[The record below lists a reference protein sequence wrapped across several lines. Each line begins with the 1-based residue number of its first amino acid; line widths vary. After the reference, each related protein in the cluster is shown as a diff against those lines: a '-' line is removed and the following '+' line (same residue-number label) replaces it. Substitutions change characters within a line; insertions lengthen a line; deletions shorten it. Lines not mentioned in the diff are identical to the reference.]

1 MGTIVIFNFLIGVNM
16 KNPYKTILQNEGLP
30 YKTLLGTSSTKTV
43 KGEKLGF
50 LTAIL
55 YLTPDDNIC
64 SMARL
69 AGCMEGCLYSSGRGA
84 FNSVQNA
91 RQAKTDFWY
100 ANQRAFLLSFCADV
114 WSLHRSA
121 AKHNQKLLVRPNG
134 TSDIPWEN
142 FKVLD
147 DQTIFQLFPDV
158 QFYDYTKHPSRNLV
172 GKTPDNYDLTYS
184 FSSITPKPISI
195 KGLTN
200 KNNSR
205 VAVVFQ
211 RKEDIPQSFRSWEV
225 IDGDDT
231 DVRHIEPKNVVV
243 ALYAKGKAKKDHSG
257 FVQIK
262 GVHYA

>member
-1 MGTIVIFNFLIGVNM
+1 MR
-16 KNPYKTILQNEGLP
+16 NPYKMILQREGLP

-43 KGEKLGF
+43 KGERLGF

-64 SMARL
+64 AMARL

-91 RQAKTDFWY
+91 RKVKTDFWY
-100 ANQRAFLLSFCADV
+100 ANQRAFLLSLCADV

-121 AKHNQKLLVRPNG
+121 AKSNQKLLVRPNG

-142 FKVLD
+142 FRVLD
-147 DQTIFQLFPDV
+147 DKTIFQLFPDV
-158 QFYDYTKHPSRNLV
+158 QFYDYTKHPSRKLE
-172 GKTPDNYDLTYS
+172 GKTAGNYDLTYS
-184 FSSITPKPISI
+184 FSAITPKPISI
-195 KGLTN
+195 KGLSN
-200 KNNSR
+200 PNNFR

-211 RKEDIPQSFRSWEV
+211 KKEDIPSSFRSWEV

-243 ALYAKGKAKKDHSG
+243 ALYAKGKAKKDTSG

>member
-1 MGTIVIFNFLIGVNM
+1 
-16 KNPYKTILQNEGLP
+16 
-30 YKTLLGTSSTKTV
+30 
-43 KGEKLGF
+43 
-50 LTAIL
+50 
-55 YLTPDDNIC
+55 
-64 SMARL
+64 
-69 AGCMEGCLYSSGRGA
+69 
-84 FNSVQNA
+84 
-91 RQAKTDFWY
+91 
-100 ANQRAFLLSFCADV
+100 
-114 WSLHRSA
+114 LHRSA
-121 AKHNQKLLVRPNG
+121 AKSNQKLLVRPNG

-142 FKVLD
+142 YPIIDGK
-147 DQTIFQLFPDV
+147 TIFQLFPDV

-172 GKTPDNYDLTYS
+172 GKTPGNYDLTYS

-211 RKEDIPQSFRSWEV
+211 RKEDIPTSFRAWEV